1 MEDEVRFEDDAP
13 DPLRIHPKAWSQ
25 REFLEHV
32 ARRYFAL
39 GARVGD
45 RLPAWELDEEAD
57 EAVSSSL
64 VQCNEELNELGWMAR
79 LRGARPLVL
88 QLLPLPRGQFLGR
101 GWIVGLWI
109 VSACTLTLA
118 GHVGTKASR
127 PAEGVVS
134 SSGLVDAFLLTTL
147 PVLAL
152 LILASTVQAGLARSR
167 GVRVGPLVPVPDPS
181 ILLWAAGALPAAWL
195 VWPFGIF
202 VIPTLPR
209 MDARP
214 WPDRASLGW
223 TALSAP
229 AVLIVGGLLLWMVG
243 WAMTPLTSSV
253 TALPVSHDPGWFL
266 GMMDGLLRT
275 DLALRAAWAT
285 PLVWAGATV
294 TFLAWVSLLH
304 VPTFPGGRLHVAR
317 LGMNEVRTTQTQML
331 LLFAFALGAA
341 LFSVFTRF
349 TVWSLVLPVVLTL
362 TLLMG
367 SDRRWPLVLDDTKP
381 VPEQQ
386 HFAMGLVWV
395 LLLLLALPSETPLI
409 AHDDWDADLTLDAPE
424 SIDVVDVD
432 GVWTASF
439 DLRVLNP
446 SLLDRNVELDLVLA
460 AHWDPVWDGCSSELS
475 SKCVVEVGAGRS
487 SSLHINATW
496 SGEGTPSGATVG
508 VVGEAI
514 RWTAPMQPALDVY
527 PLTSQWNLT
536 SDGAGPLLCVDLVAE
551 EGAQANLS
559 LPGYVHGQHTVWW
572 TETGEQTLS
581 STAPS
586 THCLRSADTML
597 LKHTPPSMLSIGNA
611 SFALEAPVLVARL
624 AFDDNGWN
632 VSSNGWGDALEAGGS
647 LHLDGTTCSDL
658 SPEAT
663 PPRGEQG
670 WVWDLSVRGSGAMP
684 IVAEGEVLTLRA
696 PAQGDLLHCPLG
708 DVSPTSYQ
716 LERGPDVRMTS
727 PSVDRR
733 WIGAGGVYQ
742 DGERLSGMTLN
753 ATGVLSLHLDVD
765 GEAPLNVV
773 ITGSGGAWQIDAPST
788 LSNGTNVIELT
799 PPEAGTA
806 SFEFDHLDGRVFLR
820 LSSLGA

>member
-13 DPLRIHPKAWSQ
+13 DPLPVHPKAWSQ

-32 ARRYFAL
+32 ARRHFAL
-39 GARVGD
+39 GAQVGD
-45 RLPAWELDEEAD
+45 RLPAWELDEGED
-57 EAVSSSL
+57 KAVSSSL
-64 VQCNEELNELGWMAR
+64 VHFNEELNELGWMAR
-79 LRGARPLVL
+79 LRGGRPLVL

-101 GWIVGLWI
+101 GWIVGLWS
-109 VSACTLTLA
+109 VSALTLTLA

-134 SSGLVDAFLLTTL
+134 SSGLVDAFLLTAL
-147 PVLAL
+147 PVLVL
-152 LILASTVQAGLARSR
+152 LVLASTVQAALARSR

-181 ILLWAAGALPAAWL
+181 ILLWATGALPAAWL

-229 AVLIVGGLLLWMVG
+229 AVLILGGLLLWMVG
-243 WAMTPLTSSV
+243 WAMTPVSSSV

-266 GMMDGLLRT
+266 AMMDGLLRS

-331 LLFAFALGAA
+331 LLFAFALGAV

-409 AHDDWDADLTLDAPE
+409 AHNDWDADLTLNAPE
-424 SIDVVDVD
+424 SVDVVDVD

-439 DLRVLNP
+439 DLVVLNP
-446 SLLDRNVELDLVLA
+446 SLLDRTVDLDLVLA
-460 AHWDPVWDGCSSELS
+460 EDWNPVWDGCSSEVGS
-475 SKCVVEVGAGRS
+475 TCVVEVGAGRS
-487 SSLHINATW
+487 SSLDINATW
-496 SGEGTPSGATVG
+496 SGSGTPSGATVG
-508 VVGEAI
+508 VLGEAI
-514 RWTAPMQPALDVY
+514 RWTAPMQPAIEVY
-527 PLTSQWNLT
+527 PLTPQWNLT
-536 SDGAGPLLCVDLVAE
+536 SDGAGPLLCIDLVAE
-551 EGAQANLS
+551 EGAHANLS
-559 LPGYVHGQHTVWW
+559 LPGYVHGEQDVWW

-581 STAPS
+581 SPAPA
-586 THCLRSADTML
+586 THCLRSADSML
-597 LKHTPPSMLSIGNA
+597 LKHTPPSLLAIGNA
-611 SFALEAPVLVARL
+611 SFALEAPLLVGRL

-632 VSSNGWGDALEAGGS
+632 ISSNGWGDALQAGGS
-647 LHLDGTTCSDL
+647 LHLDGTTCSNL

-663 PPRGEQG
+663 PPKGEQG

-684 IVAEGEVLTLRA
+684 IVGEGEVLTLRA
-696 PAQGDLLHCPLG
+696 PAEGDVLHCPLG
-708 DVSPTSYQ
+708 DADPTLYV
-716 LERGPDVRMTS
+716 LERGPHVQLIS
-727 PSVDRR
+727 PLSDRR

-742 DGERLSGMTLN
+742 DGERLSGMTLD
-753 ATGVLSLHLDVD
+753 ATGTLSLHLDVD
-765 GEAPLNVV
+765 GEVPLNVV
-773 ITGSGGAWQIDAPST
+773 RTGSGAAWQIAAPSS
-788 LSNGTNVIELT
+788 LANGTNVIELT
-799 PPEAGTA
+799 PPESGTA

-820 LSSLGA
+820 LSSLEA

>member
-13 DPLRIHPKAWSQ
+13 DPLPVHPKAWSQ

-32 ARRYFAL
+32 ARRHFAL

-45 RLPAWELDEEAD
+45 RLPAWELDEEEG

-64 VQCNEELNELGWMAR
+64 VQFNEELNELGWMAR
-79 LRGARPLVL
+79 LRGGRPLVL

-109 VSACTLTLA
+109 VSAFTLTLA

-127 PAEGVVS
+127 PAEGVIS
-134 SSGLVDAFLLTTL
+134 SSGLVDAFLLTAL
-147 PVLAL
+147 PVLGL
-152 LILASTVQAGLARSR
+152 LVLASTVQAGLARSR

-181 ILLWAAGALPAAWL
+181 ILLWATGALPAAWL

-214 WPDRASLGW
+214 WPDRSSLGW

-229 AVLIVGGLLLWMVG
+229 AVLILGGLILWMVG
-243 WAMTPLTSSV
+243 WVMTPLSSSV

-266 GMMDGLLRT
+266 AMMDGLLRS

-331 LLFAFALGAA
+331 LLFAFALGAV

-409 AHDDWDADLTLDAPE
+409 AHDDWDADLALNAPE
-424 SIDVVDVD
+424 TVDVVDVD

-439 DLRVLNP
+439 DLVVLNP
-446 SLLDRNVELDLVLA
+446 SLLDRSVDLDLVLA
-460 AHWDPVWDGCSSELS
+460 ANWDPVWDGCSSEVA

-487 SSLHINATW
+487 SSLEINATW
-496 SGEGTPSGATVG
+496 SGTGTPSGATVG
-508 VVGEAI
+508 VVGDAI
-514 RWTAPMQPALDVY
+514 RWTAPMQPALEVY
-527 PLTSQWNLT
+527 PSTSQWNLT
-536 SDGAGPLLCVDLVAE
+536 SDGAGPLLCIDLVAE
-551 EGAQANLS
+551 EGAHANLS
-559 LPGYVHGQHTVWW
+559 LPGYVHAEPTVWW

-581 STAPS
+581 SSSPS
-586 THCLRSADTML
+586 THCLRSADSML
-597 LKHTPPSMLSIGNA
+597 LKHTPPTQLAIDNA
-611 SFALEAPVLVARL
+611 TFALEAPGLVGRL
-624 AFDDNGWN
+624 AFDDDGWN
-632 VSSNGWGDALEAGGS
+632 ISTNGWGDALEAGGS
-647 LHLDGTTCSDL
+647 LHLGGTTCTDL

-663 PPRGEQG
+663 PPQGEQG

-684 IVAEGEVLTLRA
+684 IVGEGEVLTLRA
-696 PAQGDLLHCPLG
+696 PGEGEVLHCPLG
-708 DVSPTSYQ
+708 DADPTSYI
-716 LERGPDVRMTS
+716 LERGPDVQLVS
-727 PSVDRR
+727 PFVDRR
-733 WIGAGGVYQ
+733 WIGTGGVYQ

-753 ATGVLSLHLDVD
+753 ATGALSLHLVVD
-765 GEAPLNVV
+765 GDVPLNVV
-773 ITGSGGAWQIDAPST
+773 LTGSGGAWQVLAPST
-788 LSNGTNVIELT
+788 LANGTNVIELT
-799 PPEAGTA
+799 PPESGTA

-820 LSSLGA
+820 LSSLEA